1 MSRPGAPSSADEDR
15 TQVDI
20 PRPQRVQG
28 KSGSGN
34 DPEMLLD
41 NDPALDRDAPTQ
53 INEPSLSSIR
63 MGRKLLGDRLVEA
76 NLISPDE
83 LNLSLREQ
91 QRAGGKL
98 GEVLERLGF
107 VQHNIISSILAQDAG
122 SDMVELDSAII
133 YPEGL
138 ELIPYREAK
147 RRNLIP
153 LAVEG
158 EMLLIAMGN
167 TYDVVAIDAIQR
179 RTGKDVQVVAA
190 TPRDVDEAIER
201 AYNTTASIEDTIDLL
216 LADGDDVLDEAAVSE
231 APMVRLA
238 DQILML
244 AVRERATDIHIEP
257 DELVV
262 RIRFR
267 VDGTIRQATVIPNV
281 LKLALIA
288 VFKIKSGMDITEKRI
303 PQDGRTSF
311 QVGQRKIDVRVS
323 SLPTKYG
330 ENMVMRLLDKG
341 AMTLQLDALD
351 LSRRDR
357 RLVSQAM
364 DGTYG
369 MVIVT
374 GPTGSGK
381 TTTLYSALDCVN
393 ALERSVFTLEDPIEY
408 DLPIIRQT
416 QINDDIGLTFASGLR
431 TLLRQDPDVIML
443 GEMRDT
449 ETAQMAVRAALT
461 GHLVLSTLHAN
472 TAIAAIPRLID
483 MDVEPYLLAAAQPLL
498 IGQRLGRRLCETCR
512 EPVADAQ
519 AVLEAHSLPIP
530 ANDDFKLYTAHGCE
544 RCDGAGY
551 RGRVA
556 FYEMARVTQA
566 FNEAIVNNDMPVLES
581 LARAEGYRSMRE
593 DGLRK
598 AMAGLTSVEEVLR
611 VVSS

>member
-1 MSRPGAPSSADEDR
+1 MKRVDEDEP
-15 TQVDI
+15 TEIQPSV
-20 PRPQRVQG
+20 RPPVLID
-28 KSGSGN
+28 
-34 DPEMLLD
+34 DPSID
-41 NDPALDRDAPTQ
+41 LDRDSPTE

-83 LNLSLREQ
+83 LTLSLREQ

-122 SDMVELDSAII
+122 SEMVELDHAII

-138 ELIPYREAK
+138 ELIAYREAK
-147 RRNLIP
+147 KRNLIP

-158 EMLLIAMGN
+158 KMLLIAMGN

-179 RTGKDVQVVAA
+179 RTGMDVQVVAA
-190 TPRDVDEAIER
+190 TPRDVDDAIER

-216 LADGDDVLDEAAVSE
+216 LKGGDDVVLDEAAVDE

-244 AVRERATDIHIEP
+244 AVRDRATDIHIEP

-267 VDGTIRQATVIPNV
+267 VDGSIRQATVIPNV

-330 ENMVMRLLDKG
+330 ENMVLRLLDKS
-341 AMTLQLDALD
+341 AMALQLDSLD

-357 RLVSQAM
+357 RKVNDTM
-364 DGTYG
+364 DSTYG
-369 MVIVT
+369 MLIVS
-374 GPTGSGK
+374 GPTGAGK
-381 TTTLYSALDCVN
+381 TTTLYSALDCVD

-416 QINDDIGLTFASGLR
+416 QINEDIGLNFAAGLR

-449 ETAQMAVRAALT
+449 DTAQMAVRAALT

-472 TAIAAIPRLID
+472 TALASIPRLID
-483 MDVEPYLLAAAQPLL
+483 MEVEPYLLASAQPLL
-498 IGQRLGRRLCETCR
+498 IGQRLARRLCEACR
-512 EPVADAQ
+512 QLVKDPQEI
-519 AVLEAHSLPIP
+519 LEANHLPIP
-530 ANDDFKLYTAHGCE
+530 ANDDFRLYSAQGCD
-544 RCDGAGY
+544 RCGNTGY

-556 FYEMARVTQA
+556 FYEVAKITQK
-566 FNEAIVNNDMPVLES
+566 FNEAIVNNDMQKIEE
-581 LARAEGYRSMRE
+581 LARADGYRSLGE

-598 AMAGLTSVEEVLR
+598 AMAGMTSVEEVLR
-611 VVSS
+611 VVSA

>member
-1 MSRPGAPSSADEDR
+1 MNRSDEDEP
-15 TQVDI
+15 TEIQPSV
-20 PRPQRVQG
+20 RPSVLID
-28 KSGSGN
+28 
-34 DPEMLLD
+34 DPSID
-41 NDPALDRDAPTQ
+41 LDRDSATE

-83 LNLSLREQ
+83 LTLSLREQ

-122 SDMVELDSAII
+122 SEMVELDHAII

-138 ELIPYREAK
+138 ELIAYREAK
-147 RRNLIP
+147 KRNLIP

-158 EMLLIAMGN
+158 KMLLIAMGN

-179 RTGKDVQVVAA
+179 RTGMDVQVVAA
-190 TPRDVDEAIER
+190 TPRDVDDAIER

-216 LADGDDVLDEAAVSE
+216 LKGGDDVVLDEAAVDE

-244 AVRERATDIHIEP
+244 AVRDRATDIHIEP

-330 ENMVMRLLDKG
+330 ENMVLRLLDKS
-341 AMTLQLDALD
+341 AMALQLDSLD

-357 RLVSQAM
+357 RKVNDTM
-364 DGTYG
+364 DSTYG
-369 MVIVT
+369 MLIVS
-374 GPTGSGK
+374 GPTGAGK
-381 TTTLYSALDCVN
+381 TTTLYSALDCVD

-416 QINDDIGLTFASGLR
+416 QINDDIGLNFAAGLR

-472 TAIAAIPRLID
+472 TALASIPRLID
-483 MDVEPYLLAAAQPLL
+483 MEVEPYLLASAQPLL
-498 IGQRLGRRLCETCR
+498 IGQRLARRLCEACR
-512 EPVADAQ
+512 QLAKDPQEI
-519 AVLEAHSLPIP
+519 LEANHLPIP
-530 ANDDFKLYTAHGCE
+530 ANDDFRLYIAQGCD
-544 RCDGAGY
+544 RCGNTGY

-556 FYEMARVTQA
+556 FYEVAKITQK
-566 FNEAIVNNDMPVLES
+566 FNEAIVNNDMQRIEE
-581 LARAEGYRSMRE
+581 LARADGYRSLGE

-598 AMAGLTSVEEVLR
+598 AMAGMTSVEEVLR
-611 VVSS
+611 VVSA

>member
-1 MSRPGAPSSADEDR
+1 MN
-15 TQVDI
+15 
-20 PRPQRVQG
+20 RV
-28 KSGSGN
+28 N
-34 DPEMLLD
+34 
-41 NDPALDRDAPTQ
+41 RDAPTEIKPLTNPAKPTISQ
-53 INEPSLSSIR
+53 SDSGLNFYPASESEIDQESPSSIR
-63 MGRKLLGDRLVEA
+63 RGRKLLGNRLVEA
-76 NLISPDE
+76 NLITADE

-122 SDMVELDSAII
+122 SEMVELDHAII

-138 ELIPYREAK
+138 DLIPYREAK
-147 RRNLIP
+147 KRNLIP

-158 EMLLIAMGN
+158 DVLLIAMGN

-179 RTGKDVQVVAA
+179 RTGKDVQAVAA
-190 TPRDVDEAIER
+190 TPRNVDETIER

-216 LADGDDVLDEAAVSE
+216 LAGGDEVLDEQAVTE

-303 PQDGRTSF
+303 PQDGRTNF

-341 AMTLQLDALD
+341 AMTLKLNALD
-351 LSRRDR
+351 LSRRD
-357 RLVSQAM
+357 Q
-364 DGTYG
+364 G
-369 MVIVT
+369 MIEKTMGSSFGMLIVT
-374 GPTGSGK
+374 GPTGAGK
-381 TTTLYSALDCVN
+381 TTTLYSALDGVN

-416 QINDDIGLTFASGLR
+416 QIHDDIGLTFAAGLR

-461 GHLVLSTLHAN
+461 GHLVLTTLHAN

-483 MDVEPYLLAAAQPLL
+483 MEVEPYLLTAAQPLL
-498 IGQRLGRRLCETCR
+498 VGQRLGRRLCKACR
-512 EPVADAQ
+512 ETVADPR
-519 AVLEAHSLPIP
+519 AVFEAHHLPIP
-530 ANDDFKLYTAHGCE
+530 ASDDFDLYTPQGCE
-544 RCDGAGY
+544 RCDGTGY
-551 RGRVA
+551 RGRIA
-556 FYEMARVTQA
+556 FYEVARVTQS
-566 FNEAIVNNDMPVLES
+566 FNEAIVSNDMQALED

-598 AMAGLTSVEEVLR
+598 ARAGLTSVEEVFR
-611 VVSS
+611 VVAS

>member
-1 MSRPGAPSSADEDR
+1 MSLEDQDEPTRIEPSPYVGGGGIGLDDE
-15 TQVDI
+15 V
-20 PRPQRVQG
+20 
-28 KSGSGN
+28 
-34 DPEMLLD
+34 
-41 NDPALDRDAPTQ
+41 DRDAPTQ
-53 INEPSLSSIR
+53 INEASLSSIR
-63 MGRKLLGDRLVEA
+63 SVRKLLGNRLVEA
-76 NLISPDE
+76 NVISEDE
-83 LNLSLREQ
+83 LKLSLREQ

-122 SDMVELDSAII
+122 SEMVDLDHAII

-138 ELIPYREAK
+138 DLIPYREAK
-147 RRNLIP
+147 KRNLIP

-158 EMLLIAMGN
+158 NMLLIAMGN

-179 RTGKDVQVVAA
+179 RTGMDVQVVAA
-190 TPRDVDEAIER
+190 TPRDVDETIER

-216 LADGDDVLDEAAVSE
+216 LQGDDEKVLDEGAVSE

-311 QVGQRKIDVRVS
+311 QVGQRRIDVRVS

-330 ENMVMRLLDKG
+330 ENMVLRLLDKG
-341 AMTLQLDALD
+341 AMTLQLEALD
-351 LSRRDR
+351 FSRRDR
-357 RLVSQAM
+357 RMVKQTM
-364 DGTYG
+364 DSSYG
-369 MVIVT
+369 MLIVS
-374 GPTGSGK
+374 GPTGAGK
-381 TTTLYSALDCVN
+381 TTTLYSALHCVN

-408 DLPIIRQT
+408 DLAIIRQT
-416 QINDDIGLTFASGLR
+416 QINDEIGLSFAAGLR

-472 TAIAAIPRLID
+472 SAIASIPRLID
-483 MDVEPYLLAAAQPLL
+483 MGVEPYLLAAAQPLL
-498 IGQRLGRRLCETCR
+498 IGQRLGRRLCDQCR
-512 EPVADAQ
+512 ELVVDPQ
-519 AVLEAHSLPIP
+519 EVLEAHNLPIP
-530 ANDDFKLYTAHGCE
+530 ANDDFHLYTAKGCS
-544 RCDGAGY
+544 RCGETGY

-556 FYEMARVTQA
+556 FYEVAKVTQS
-566 FNEAIVNNDMPVLES
+566 FNEAVINNDTLALES
-581 LARAEGYRSMRE
+581 LARTEGFRSMRE

-598 AMAGLTSVEEVLR
+598 AMAGMTSVEEVLR
-611 VVSS
+611 VVSL